1 MRRLRWLGGAAA
13 LALAA
18 CQGHETAQQVQTRIQ
33 QETDAFK
40 QAIAGV
46 PRRWGGWMA
55 AGQADSIAA
64 IFTDQG
70 REMPPDQPAVVG
82 RAAISRY
89 EAQNAA
95 VFDSR
100 LTITSETVTAN
111 GPLGVDRGNYTYEGK
126 AKHGAPKGTPAEIR
140 DGGKYLAHWENVNG
154 QWQVVELI
162 WNPNRPMTMPSASAK
177 KKPATPAKKASA
189 TKKKKKK

>member
-1 MRRLRWLGGAAA
+1 MRRLGWLGGAAA
-13 LALAA
+13 LVLAA
-18 CQGHETAQQVQTRIQ
+18 CQGHETAQQMQTRMQ

-82 RAAISRY
+82 RAAIKRY
-89 EAQNAA
+89 ETPNAA
-95 VFDSR
+95 VMDSR
-100 LTITSETVTAN
+100 LTITSEAVTAN
-111 GPLGVDRGNYTYEGK
+111 GPLGVDRGN
-126 AKHGAPKGTPAEIR
+126 
-140 DGGKYLAHWENVNG
+140 
-154 QWQVVELI
+154 
-162 WNPNRPMTMPSASAK
+162 
-177 KKPATPAKKASA
+177 
-189 TKKKKKK
+189 

>member
-18 CQGHETAQQVQTRIQ
+18 CEGHETAQQMQTRIQ

-70 REMPPDQPAVVG
+70 REMPPNEPAVVG
-82 RAAISRY
+82 RAAIRRY

-95 VFDSR
+95 VFDSK
-100 LTITSETVTAN
+100 LTTTSESVAAN
-111 GPLGVDRGNYTYEGK
+111 GPLGVDRGSYTYEGR
-126 AKHGAPKGTPAEIR
+126 AKHGAPKGTPASIR
-140 DGGKYLAHWENVNG
+140 DEGKYLAHWENVNG

-162 WNPNRPMTMPSASAK
+162 WNPNGPMMKPGPSAK
-177 KKPATPAKKASA
+177 KKPATPAKKAPA
-189 TKKKKKK
+189 